1 MDPPAKAPNQG
12 LFMRRLE
19 QAQREAENL
28 KLGVWAIERVSSEK
42 ELRIRPSNPLK
53 TYAPN
58 QPKIEEQVITLKKTI
73 PIFSLKN
80 VFKQVGTLYSGAKV
94 YVLGSESRTMV
105 RIRFKASSNKVYE
118 AQCQR
123 VDLDL

>member
-1 MDPPAKAPNQG
+1 
-12 LFMRRLE
+12 MRRLE